1 MRHALSIAVVTGVVA
16 VSAGL
21 SARPAVA
28 APSDTGQPMRVAQNS
43 GGGPNV
49 FSLLQDIQRLQE
61 QVRDLRGQVDTL
73 QYKLR
78 QSEQGQRDLYQN
90 LDKRLS
96 ALEDGDAGRGNDAS
110 GEFQPIGESDAGA
123 RSDSGGGYGSSG
135 GGYGSAGQDD
145 TGRSEASGSGSDS
158 AGAEQAYTAAF
169 DELKNGKYDA
179 AISGFEGFLDAHPES
194 RYSDNAW
201 YWLGE
206 ANYVQRNYDAAL
218 EAFRTVVNR
227 FKESDKVSG
236 SLDKIG
242 VIQDE
247 QGEADNARG
256 TLQRVIDEYP
266 DDNAAELARKRLD
279 AIGD

>member
-1 MRHALSIAVVTGVVA
+1 MRHALSIAVVTGIVA

-21 SARPAVA
+21 NARPAVA
-28 APSDTGQPMRVAQNS
+28 APSDMDQPVRVAQNS
-43 GGGPNV
+43 SGGPNV

-61 QVRDLRGQVDTL
+61 QVRDLRGQIDTL

-96 ALEDGDAGRGNDAS
+96 ALEDGGAARGNDAS
-110 GEFQPIGESDAGA
+110 DEFQPIGESDAGA
-123 RSDSGGGYGSSG
+123 GSDSGGSYGSSG
-135 GGYGSAGQDD
+135 GGYGSTGQDD
-145 TGRSEASGSGSDS
+145 TGRSASSGSDS
-158 AGAEQAYTAAF
+158 GAAEQAYTAAF

-179 AISGFEGFLDAHPES
+179 AISGFEDFLDAHPES

-206 ANYVQRNYDAAL
+206 ANYVKRNYDAAL

-227 FKESDKVSG
+227 FKASDKVAG
-236 SLDKIG
+236 SLYKIG

-256 TLQRVIDEYP
+256 TLQRVIDQYP

-279 AIGD
+279 AIGG